1 MDYVL
6 EIRDLSKNYGATNA
20 LNNVNLKIKRGE
32 IIGLLGP
39 NGSGKTTLLK
49 IINGL
54 VNNYNGE
61 VRILGQNLNVESKGK
76 VAFLPDSNFVPQSW
90 SIARLLE
97 FFGDF
102 FDDFNKS
109 RALALFRELD
119 INLDLRFKSLSK
131 GTKEKVQLC
140 LILSRDAEI
149 YMFDEPIAGVDP
161 KARDLIF
168 RLILDNYNKDASII
182 ISTHLVRDVESILSS
197 AIFLRYGEV
206 IAFDLIANLKAKYGN
221 KNLEDIFKELV

>member
-1 MDYVL
+1 MECIL
-6 EIRDLSKNYGATNA
+6 EIENLSKNFGATNA
-20 LNNVNLKIKRGE
+20 LNNINLKINRGE

-54 VNNYNGE
+54 INNYDGK
-61 VRILGQNLNVESKGK
+61 VKILGENLNINSKGK
-76 VAFLPDSNFVPQSW
+76 VAFLPDSNFVPHLW
-90 SIARLLE
+90 KVDKLVA
-97 FFGDF
+97 FFNDF

-109 RALALFRELD
+109 RALALLKELD
-119 INLDLRFKSLSK
+119 INLNSHFKSLSK
-131 GTKEKVQLC
+131 GTKEKLQLA

-161 KARDLIF
+161 KARDMIF
-168 RLILDNYNKDASII
+168 KLILENYNKNASII
-182 ISTHLVRDVESILSS
+182 ISTHLVRDVESILSG
-197 AIFLRYGEV
+197 AIFLRYGEI
-206 IAFDLIANLKAKYGN
+206 IACDSIDSLKIKYGD

>member
-20 LNNVNLKIKRGE
+20 LNNVNLKIERGE

-61 VRILGQNLNVESKGK
+61 VRILGQNLNVKSKGK

-206 IAFDLIANLKAKYGN
+206 IAFDSLANLKAKYGD

>member
-20 LNNVNLKIKRGE
+20 LNNVNLKIERGE
-32 IIGLLGP
+32 IVGLLGP
-39 NGSGKTTLLK
+39 NGSGKTTMLK

-102 FDDFNKS
+102 FDDLNKA
-109 RALALFRELD
+109 RALALFREID
-119 INLDLRFKSLSK
+119 INLDSRFKSLSK

-206 IAFDLIANLKAKYGN
+206 VAYDSLANLKAKYGD

>member
-20 LNNVNLKIKRGE
+20 LNNVNLKIERGE
-32 IIGLLGP
+32 IVGLLGP
-39 NGSGKTTLLK
+39 NGSGKTTMLK

-90 SIARLLE
+90 SIAMFIE

-102 FDDFNKS
+102 FDDFNKA

-119 INLDLRFKSLSK
+119 INLDSRFKSLSK

-206 IAFDLIANLKAKYGN
+206 VAYDSLANLKAKYGD

>member
-20 LNNVNLKIKRGE
+20 LNNVNLKIERGE

-54 VNNYNGE
+54 ANNYNGE

>member
-20 LNNVNLKIKRGE
+20 LNNVNLKIERGE

-206 IAFDLIANLKAKYGN
+206 IAFDSLANLKAKYGD

>member
-6 EIRDLSKNYGATNA
+6 EIAHLSNNYGATNA
-20 LNNVNLKIKRGE
+20 LNNVSLKIERGE

-54 VNNYNGE
+54 VNNYSGE
-61 VRILGQNLNVESKGK
+61 VKILGQNLNAESKGR
-76 VAFLPDSNFVPQSW
+76 VAFLPDSNFVPESW
-90 SIARLLE
+90 SVMRLLE

-102 FDDFNKS
+102 FDDFNKA
-109 RALALFRELD
+109 RAMALLGDLD
-119 INLDLRFKSLSK
+119 INFNARFKTLSK
-131 GTKEKVQLC
+131 GTKEKLQLS
-140 LILSRDAEI
+140 LILSRDADI

-182 ISTHLVRDVESILSS
+182 ISTHLVRDVEGILSS

-206 IAFDLIANLKAKYGN
+206 VAYDSVANLKMQYGD

>member
-61 VRILGQNLNVESKGK
+61 VRILGQNLNVKSKGK

-206 IAFDLIANLKAKYGN
+206 IAFDLIANLKAKYGD

>member
-61 VRILGQNLNVESKGK
+61 VRILGQNLNVKSKGK

-206 IAFDLIANLKAKYGN
+206 IAFDSLANLKAKYGD

>member
-1 MDYVL
+1 MND
-6 EIRDLSKNYGATNA
+6 
-20 LNNVNLKIKRGE
+20 
-32 IIGLLGP
+32 
-39 NGSGKTTLLK
+39 
-49 IINGL
+49 
-54 VNNYNGE
+54 YNGE

-119 INLDLRFKSLSK
+119 INLDSRFKSLSK

-206 IAFDLIANLKAKYGN
+206 IAFDSLANLKAKYGD

>member
-6 EIRDLSKNYGATNA
+6 EIAHLSKNYGATNA
-20 LNNVNLKIKRGE
+20 LNDISLKIKRGE
-32 IIGLLGP
+32 IVGLLGP

-54 VNNYNGE
+54 VNNYSGE
-61 VRILGQNLNVESKGK
+61 VKILGQNLNAESKGK
-76 VAFLPDSNFVPQSW
+76 VAFLPDSNFVPESW
-90 SIARLLE
+90 SVMRLLE

-102 FDDFNKS
+102 FDDFNKA
-109 RALALFRELD
+109 RAMALLGD
-119 INLDLRFKSLSK
+119 LGVNLNARFKTLSK
-131 GTKEKVQLC
+131 GTKEKLQLS
-140 LILSRDAEI
+140 LILSRDADI

-182 ISTHLVRDVESILSS
+182 ISTHLVRDVEGILSS

-206 IAFDLIANLKAKYGN
+206 VACDLVANLKAQYGD

>member
-20 LNNVNLKIKRGE
+20 LNNINLKIKRGE

-109 RALALFRELD
+109 RALKLFRELD

-206 IAFDLIANLKAKYGN
+206 IAFDSLANLKAKYGD

>member
-61 VRILGQNLNVESKGK
+61 VRILGQNLNVKSKGK

>member
-20 LNNVNLKIKRGE
+20 LNNVNLKIERGE

-61 VRILGQNLNVESKGK
+61 VRILGQNLNIKSKGK

-206 IAFDLIANLKAKYGN
+206 IAFDSLANLKAKYGD

>member
-20 LNNVNLKIKRGE
+20 LNNVNLKIERGE

-61 VRILGQNLNVESKGK
+61 VRILGQNLNIKSKGK

-119 INLDLRFKSLSK
+119 INLDLRFKLLSK

>member
-20 LNNVNLKIKRGE
+20 LNNVNLKIERGE

-61 VRILGQNLNVESKGK
+61 VRILGQNLNVKSKGK

>member
-1 MDYVL
+1 MDLVL
-6 EIRDLSKNYGATNA
+6 EIRDLCKNYGATNA
-20 LNNVNLKIKRGE
+20 LNNVNLKIERGE
-32 IIGLLGP
+32 IVGLLGP
-39 NGSGKTTLLK
+39 NGSGKTTMLK

-102 FDDFNKS
+102 FDDFNKA

-119 INLDLRFKSLSK
+119 INLDSRFKALSK

-168 RLILDNYNKDASII
+168 KLILDNYNKDASII
-182 ISTHLVRDVESILSS
+182 ISTHLVRDVESILSR

-206 IAFDLIANLKAKYGN
+206 VAYDSLANLKAKYGD

>member
-6 EIRDLSKNYGATNA
+6 EICDLCKNYGALNA
-20 LNNVNLKIKRGE
+20 LNNVNLNIERGE
-32 IIGLLGP
+32 IVGLLGP

-54 VNNYNGE
+54 VNNYSGE
-61 VRILGQNLNVESKGK
+61 VRILGQSLSVESKGK
-76 VAFLPDSNFVPQSW
+76 VAFLPDSTFVPNGW
-90 SIARLLE
+90 SIIRLCD

-102 FDDFNKS
+102 FDDFNKA
-109 RALALFRELD
+109 RAMALFRDLD
-119 INLDLRFKSLSK
+119 IDLNARFRDLSK

-140 LILSRDAEI
+140 LILSRDADI

-161 KARDLIF
+161 KARDVIF
-168 RLILDNYNKDASII
+168 RLILDNYNKNASII
-182 ISTHLVRDVESILSS
+182 LSTHLVRDVECILSR

-206 IAFDLIANLKAKYGN
+206 IAYDSLANLKAKYGD

>member
-20 LNNVNLKIKRGE
+20 LNNVNLKIERGE

-61 VRILGQNLNVESKGK
+61 VRILGQNLNVKSKGK

-97 FFGDF
+97 LFGDF

>member
-61 VRILGQNLNVESKGK
+61 VRILGQNLNVKSKGK

-119 INLDLRFKSLSK
+119 INLDSRFKSLSK

-206 IAFDLIANLKAKYGN
+206 IAFDLIANLKAKYGD

>member
-20 LNNVNLKIKRGE
+20 LNNVNLKIERGE

-39 NGSGKTTLLK
+39 NGSGNTTLLK

-54 VNNYNGE
+54 ANNYNGE

>member
-20 LNNVNLKIKRGE
+20 LNNVNLKIERGE
-32 IIGLLGP
+32 IVGLLGP
-39 NGSGKTTLLK
+39 NGSGKTTMLK

-102 FDDFNKS
+102 FDDFNKA

-119 INLDLRFKSLSK
+119 INLDSRFKSLSK

-206 IAFDLIANLKAKYGN
+206 VAYDSLANLKAKYGD

>member
-6 EIRDLSKNYGATNA
+6 EIRDLCKNYGATNA
-20 LNNVNLKIKRGE
+20 LNNVNLKIERGE
-32 IIGLLGP
+32 IVGLLGP
-39 NGSGKTTLLK
+39 NGSGKTTMLK

-102 FDDFNKS
+102 FDDFNKA

-119 INLDLRFKSLSK
+119 INLDSRFKSLSK

-206 IAFDLIANLKAKYGN
+206 IAYDSLANLKAKYGD

>member
-61 VRILGQNLNVESKGK
+61 VRILGQNLNIKSKGK

>member
-20 LNNVNLKIKRGE
+20 LNNVNLKIERGE
-32 IIGLLGP
+32 IVGLLGP
-39 NGSGKTTLLK
+39 NGSGKTTMLK

-102 FDDFNKS
+102 FDDFNKA
-109 RALALFRELD
+109 RALALFREID
-119 INLDLRFKSLSK
+119 INLDSRFKSLSK

-206 IAFDLIANLKAKYGN
+206 VAYDSLANLKAKYGD

>member
-61 VRILGQNLNVESKGK
+61 VRILGQNLNVKSKGK

-109 RALALFRELD
+109 RALALFRVLD
-119 INLDLRFKSLSK
+119 INLDSRFKSLSK

>member
-20 LNNVNLKIKRGE
+20 LNNINLKIERGE
-32 IIGLLGP
+32 IVGLLGP
-39 NGSGKTTLLK
+39 NGSGKTTMLK

-102 FDDFNKS
+102 FDDLNKA
-109 RALALFRELD
+109 RALALFREID
-119 INLDLRFKSLSK
+119 INLDSRFKSLSK

-206 IAFDLIANLKAKYGN
+206 VAYDSLANLKAKYGD

>member
-1 MDYVL
+1 MDCVL
-6 EIRDLSKNYGATNA
+6 EISHLSKNYGATNA
-20 LNNVNLKIKRGE
+20 LNDVSLRIERGE
-32 IIGLLGP
+32 IVGLLGP

-61 VRILGQNLNVESKGK
+61 VKILGQRLSVESKGR
-76 VAFLPDSNFVPQSW
+76 VAFLPDSNFVPESW
-90 SIARLLE
+90 SVIRLLE

-102 FDDFNKS
+102 FDDFNKA
-109 RALALFRELD
+109 RAMSLLGDLD
-119 INLDLRFKSLSK
+119 ININARFKALSK
-131 GTKEKVQLC
+131 GTKEKLQLS
-140 LILSRDAEI
+140 LVLSRDADI

-182 ISTHLVRDVESILSS
+182 ISTHLVRDVESILTS
-197 AIFLRYGEV
+197 AIFLRYGAV
-206 IAFDLIANLKAKYGN
+206 VAYDSVANLKAKYGD

>member
-6 EIRDLSKNYGATNA
+6 EIRDLCKNYGATNA
-20 LNNVNLKIKRGE
+20 LNNVNLKIERGE
-32 IIGLLGP
+32 IVGLLGP
-39 NGSGKTTLLK
+39 NGSGKTTMLK

-102 FDDFNKS
+102 FDDFNKA

-119 INLDLRFKSLSK
+119 INLDSRFKSLSK

-206 IAFDLIANLKAKYGN
+206 VAYDSLANLKAKYGD

>member
-6 EIRDLSKNYGATNA
+6 EIRDLCKNYGATNA
-20 LNNVNLKIKRGE
+20 LNNVNLKIERGE
-32 IIGLLGP
+32 IVGLLGP
-39 NGSGKTTLLK
+39 NGSGKTTMLK

-61 VRILGQNLNVESKGK
+61 VRILGQNLNVESKGQ

-90 SIARLLE
+90 SIERLLE

-102 FDDFNKS
+102 FDDFNKA

-119 INLDLRFKSLSK
+119 INLDSRFKALSK

-206 IAFDLIANLKAKYGN
+206 VAYDSLANLKAKYGD

>member
-206 IAFDLIANLKAKYGN
+206 IAFDSLANLKAKYGD

>member
-20 LNNVNLKIKRGE
+20 LNNVNLKIERGE

-54 VNNYNGE
+54 ANNYNGE
-61 VRILGQNLNVESKGK
+61 VRLLGQNLNVESKGK

>member
-6 EIRDLSKNYGATNA
+6 EIANLSKNYGATNA
-20 LNNVNLKIKRGE
+20 LNNVSFRIERGE
-32 IIGLLGP
+32 IVGLLGP

-61 VRILGQNLNVESKGK
+61 VKILGEPLNTESKGR
-76 VAFLPDSNFVPQSW
+76 VAFLPDSNFVPESW
-90 SIARLLE
+90 SVMRLLE
-97 FFGDF
+97 FFSDF
-102 FDDFNKS
+102 FDDFNKA
-109 RALALFRELD
+109 RAMALLGDLD
-119 INLDLRFKSLSK
+119 INFNARFKQLSK
-131 GTKEKVQLC
+131 GTKEKLQLC
-140 LILSRDAEI
+140 LILSRDADI

-182 ISTHLVRDVESILSS
+182 ISTHLVRDVESILTS

-206 IAFDLIANLKAKYGN
+206 ITYDSMANLKVRYGD

>member
-6 EIRDLSKNYGATNA
+6 EISHLSKNYGATNA
-20 LNNVNLKIKRGE
+20 LNNVSLKIERGE

-54 VNNYNGE
+54 VNNYSGE
-61 VRILGQNLNVESKGK
+61 VKVLGQKLSAESKGR
-76 VAFLPDSNFVPQSW
+76 VAFLPDSNFVPESW
-90 SIARLLE
+90 SVMRLLE

-102 FDDFNKS
+102 FDDFNKA
-109 RALALFRELD
+109 RAMALLGDLD
-119 INLDLRFKSLSK
+119 INFNARFKTLSK
-131 GTKEKVQLC
+131 GTKEKLQLS
-140 LILSRDAEI
+140 LILSRDADI

-182 ISTHLVRDVESILSS
+182 ISTHLVRDVEGILSS

-206 IAFDLIANLKAKYGN
+206 VAYDSVANLKTQYGD

>member
-109 RALALFRELD
+109 RALALFRVLD
-119 INLDLRFKSLSK
+119 INLDSRFKSLSK

>member
-6 EIRDLSKNYGATNA
+6 EIRDLCKNYGATNA
-20 LNNVNLKIKRGE
+20 LNNVNLKIERGE
-32 IIGLLGP
+32 IVGLLGP
-39 NGSGKTTLLK
+39 NGSGKTTMLK

-102 FDDFNKS
+102 FDDFNKA
-109 RALALFRELD
+109 RALALFREID
-119 INLDLRFKSLSK
+119 INLDSRFKSLSK

-206 IAFDLIANLKAKYGN
+206 VAYDSLANLKAKYGD

>member
-32 IIGLLGP
+32 TIGLLGP

-61 VRILGQNLNVESKGK
+61 VRILGQNLNVKSKGK

-119 INLDLRFKSLSK
+119 INLDSRFKSLSK

-206 IAFDLIANLKAKYGN
+206 IAFDSLANLKAKYGD

>member
-1 MDYVL
+1 MDLVL

-20 LNNVNLKIKRGE
+20 LNNVNLKIERGE
-32 IIGLLGP
+32 IVGLLGP
-39 NGSGKTTLLK
+39 NGSGKTTMLK

-102 FDDFNKS
+102 FDDFNKA

-119 INLDLRFKSLSK
+119 INLDSRFKALSK

-206 IAFDLIANLKAKYGN
+206 VAYDSIANLKAKYGD